1 MQALYQLPNRYAMMK
16 AVLEN
21 QGILN
26 VDDYLTS
33 PDRLP
38 PPQPD
43 QAQQMQMQM
52 AAKQIELQERQTQI
66 AELKAQTDAQISS
79 LKIELEKAKA
89 EAQHALQSDN
99 QDLKEEQ
106 FEHKRR
112 IDEGELEILRRQ
124 STDVRGIASP
134 TG

>member
-1 MQALYQLPNRYAMMK
+1 
-16 AVLEN
+16 
-21 QGILN
+21 
-26 VDDYLTS
+26 
-33 PDRLP
+33 
-38 PPQPD
+38 
-43 QAQQMQMQM
+43 MQM